1 MRSSFGIEIFRLIE
15 RIKITSRDNARTPMQ
30 WDDSANAGFTAGI
43 PWLKVN
49 PNYPHLNVAQ
59 QERDDHSVLNYYK
72 RLLALRK
79 SEGYRE
85 LFTYG
90 DFTPLFETEENI
102 LAYRRNLEG
111 KDVIVVAN
119 FGQMKCC
126 LRNDMFRNRRV
137 LLSNENVILKDDT
150 LKLQTAQVVVL
161 A

>member
-1 MRSSFGIEIFRLIE
+1 
-15 RIKITSRDNARTPMQ
+15 MQ
-30 WDDSANAGFTAGI
+30 WDDSANAGFTAGT

-59 QERDDHSVLNYYK
+59 QERDEHSVLNYYK
-72 RLLALRK
+72 RLIALRK
-79 SEGYRE
+79 SDGYRE
-85 LFTYG
+85 IFAYG

-137 LLSNENVILKDDT
+137 LLSNENVILKDYT
-150 LKLQTAQVVVL
+150 LKLQTAQGVVL